1 MANSEI
7 ATIGYEGITP
17 DILIATLKEHSIACL
32 IDVRRNAISRK
43 KGFSKTAL
51 SSLLAASGIAYRHL
65 PQAGI
70 ASAERRALVSEEHRR
85 ELLDGYR
92 KRIADEA
99 ELLDILAS
107 LAGQRRCVL
116 MCFEADHKRCHRK
129 PLSDVLA
136 ETACLDVLHIEPA
149 KSRHGI

>member
-1 MANSEI
+1 MDTSEI

-17 DILIATLKEHSIACL
+17 DGLVAALKEHSIACL

-43 KGFSKTAL
+43 NGFSKTAL
-51 SSLLAASGIAYRHL
+51 SSMLAEAGIDYHHL

-70 ASAERRALVSEEHRR
+70 ASDERRAAISEAQRR

-92 KRIADEA
+92 KRIAGEE
-99 ELLDILAS
+99 ELLDILAG
-107 LAGQRRCVL
+107 LAGQSRCVL
-116 MCFEADHKRCHRK
+116 MCFEADHNNCHRK

-136 ETACLDVLHIEPA
+136 ETACLGVRHIEPEETLP
-149 KSRHGI
+149 GG